1 MSPESKHRPSVN
13 GHKPLKNSQNQGA
26 ANVRSVSNSPNLAT
40 VNNGAFLQ
48 QSSQPQADG
57 STSHDTS
64 TSTQLQ
70 PSTHR
75 TFQFLPRP
83 WTQGAVNSN
92 TSASVNGATPMER
105 WHDERV
111 YDQPWH
117 AIEGVYLHDG
127 EDLDMVQQDNEVDNE
142 RRDTFEDNV
151 GSMTCHTSGF

>member
-1 MSPESKHRPSVN
+1 MSPESEHRPSVN
-13 GHKPLKNSQNQGA
+13 GHKPFKNSQNQGA
-26 ANVRSVSNSPNLAT
+26 ANVHNVANSQNLAT
-40 VNNGAFLQ
+40 VSNGALLQ
-48 QSSQPQADG
+48 QSSQPPTDG
-57 STSHDTS
+57 STSRDTP

-70 PSTHR
+70 PPTHKP
-75 TFQFLPRP
+75 FQYLPRP

-92 TSASVNGATPMER
+92 TSANVNGATPMER

-127 EDLDMVQQDNEVDNE
+127 EDLDTAQQDNNMNNE
-142 RRDTFEDNV
+142 RRDALEENG